1 MLTLHHLNDSR
12 SQRIL
17 WLLEELGA
25 PYELKTYQRDAK
37 TRLAPP
43 ELEAVHPLGK
53 SPVIVDG
60 DVRIAESGAIVD
72 YIVRRYGQGKDGKPA
87 MMPARD
93 SADFEAYNE
102 WLHYAEGSAM
112 LPLMLNLY
120 VSRLKE
126 AGAPLHPRIDSE
138 LANHLGYAD
147 RALQGRQFFVGD
159 ALTGADIQM
168 SFVPEMAKAFG
179 RLAPYANLAAWL
191 DRMHARPAF
200 QRSVAK
206 GGAYRFAT

>member
-25 PYELKTYQRDAK
+25 PYEMVRYQRNEQ

-43 ELEAVHPLGK
+43 ELEKIHPLGK

-72 YIVRRYGQGKDGKPA
+72 YVIRHYGKGA
-87 MMPARD
+87 MMPAPD
-93 SADFEAYNE
+93 SADYEAYNE
-102 WLHYAEGSAM
+102 WLHYSEGSAM

-126 AGAPLHPRIDSE
+126 AGNPLHPRIDSE
-138 LANHLGYAD
+138 IKNHLGYIES
-147 RALQGRQFFVGD
+147 ALQGREFFVGQS
-159 ALTGADIQM
+159 LTGADIQM
-168 SFVPEMAKAFG
+168 SFVAEMAKVFD
-179 RLAPYANLAAWL
+179 RLAPYANLSAWL
-191 DRMHARPAF
+191 SRMHARPAF
-200 QRSVAK
+200 KRSVEK
-206 GGAYRFAT
+206 GGAYRFAK

>member
-17 WLLEELGA
+17 WLLEELGT
-25 PYELKTYQRDAK
+25 PYELKRYQRDAT

-60 DVRIAESGAIVD
+60 GVTIAESGAIVD
-72 YIVRRYGQGKDGKPA
+72 YLIRRYGKGA
-87 MMPARD
+87 MMPAPD
-93 SADFEAYNE
+93 SVDYEAYNE

-112 LPLMLNLY
+112 LPLMMHLY

-138 LANHLGYAD
+138 MARHLGYTD
-147 RALQGRQFFVGD
+147 RALQGREFFVSD
-159 ALTGADIQM
+159 ALSGADIQM
-168 SFVPEMAKAFG
+168 SFVAEMAKVFDRIG
-179 RLAPYANLAAWL
+179 PYPNLGAWL
-191 DRMHARPAF
+191 SRMHARPAF
-200 QRSVAK
+200 QRSVEK
-206 GGAYRFAT
+206 GGAYRFAK

>member
-1 MLTLHHLNDSR
+1 M
-12 SQRIL
+12 
-17 WLLEELGA
+17 
-25 PYELKTYQRDAK
+25 
-37 TRLAPP
+37 
-43 ELEAVHPLGK
+43 
-53 SPVIVDG
+53 IVDG
-60 DVRIAESGAIVD
+60 DVRFAESGAIVD
-72 YIVRRYGQGKDGKPA
+72 YIIRRYRKGA

-179 RLAPYANLAAWL
+179 RLAPHANLAAWL
-191 DRMHARPAF
+191 DRMHTRPAF

>member
-17 WLLEELGA
+17 WLLEELSA
-25 PYELKTYQRDAK
+25 PYEIKRYQRNAT

-43 ELEAVHPLGK
+43 ELSAVHPLGK
-53 SPVIVDG
+53 SPVITDG
-60 DVRIAESGAIVD
+60 DVAIAESGAIVD
-72 YIVRRYGQGKDGKPA
+72 YIIRRYGKGG
-87 MMPARD
+87 MMPAIG
-93 SADFEAYNE
+93 SAEYEAYNE

-120 VSRLKE
+120 VGRLKQ

-138 LANHLGYAD
+138 IANHLGYAD
-147 RALQGRQFFVGD
+147 RALQDREFFVGRS
-159 ALTGADIQM
+159 LTGADIQM
-168 SFVPEMAKAFG
+168 SFVGEMAKVFD
-179 RLAPYANLAAWL
+179 RLAPFPSLGAWL
-191 DRMHARPAF
+191 SRMHARPAF
-200 QRSVAK
+200 QRSIEK